1 MKNQS
6 SSSGYLWKMRPY
18 YRQVTGLLIIG
29 SISGVAMNVFIIL
42 PPLLLGH
49 AINVALGAER
59 GTATTGAVGLA
70 ALLFVAGTAAT
81 EVPRIGKRYWL
92 GIARTRFVASVRADA
107 LRGVLEW
114 PTERTATIPV
124 GDIMAR
130 IIGDVE
136 ILGTGVGEVMVETWD
151 TLLFSLSLI
160 VTMIILAPG
169 LALLALVPV
178 PFALLLAQRCGLVV
192 AKRTRHARESESI
205 LTTALREQIV
215 ALRLIRLFGRVSATT
230 RQVGDLAGVQARCEL
245 NAIRLDEA
253 LGATYSMVL
262 AGGIVVVLW
271 LGGTRV
277 VQGGWSVGALVAFLA
292 LFVRFISRAPRIPM
306 MVNRVQA
313 GGAAY
318 RRLHPLLAPP
328 LDVPNEPRWWTF
340 GSINIPGPLVINSR
354 PLLPSSGPASF
365 SMQEVSFSY
374 PDSDRPSLENVNFSM
389 PPGSLVAVTG
399 PVASGKSTLARLAAG
414 LVTPRNGQVLIGGRS
429 AANIPA
435 DERAATIGYL
445 GQEPH
450 LFSGTIGDNIAMWAG
465 DEAGDT
471 TADLL
476 AAVSLAALD
485 HDLTLLPNGIETQI
499 GELGVRISGGQRQRI
514 GLARTLG
521 VQGRCPGLLVLDDP
535 FSAADVHTE
544 AAIISGLRQ
553 SLGPSAPVEHRS
565 TVLLI
570 SHRLAAFPLADLIL
584 VLDHGR
590 IVEQGTHS
598 ELLATNGLYARISR
612 AQAVLDATTLVSG
625 EES

>member
-1 MKNQS
+1 
-6 SSSGYLWKMRPY
+6 
-18 YRQVTGLLIIG
+18 
-29 SISGVAMNVFIIL
+29 MNVFIIL

-59 GTATTGAVGLA
+59 GTSTASDVGLA

-92 GIARTRFVASVRADA
+92 GVARTRFVASVRADA

-114 PTERTATIPV
+114 PTEQTTKIPV
-124 GDIMAR
+124 GDVMAR

-136 ILGTGVGEVMVETWD
+136 VLGEGVSEVMVETWD

-160 VTMIILAPG
+160 VTMIVLSPG
-169 LALLALVPV
+169 LALLALIPV
-178 PFALLLAQRCGLVV
+178 PLALILAQRSGLAV
-192 AKRTRHARESESI
+192 AKRTRLARESESV
-205 LTTALREQIV
+205 LTTALREQIG
-215 ALRLIRLFGRVSATT
+215 ALRLIRLFGRVGATT
-230 RQVGDLAGVQARCEL
+230 RQVGDLAEVQARSEL

-253 LGATYSMVL
+253 LGATYSIVL
-262 AGGIVVVLW
+262 SAGVVVIFW

-292 LFVRFISRAPRIPM
+292 LFFRFVNRAPRIPL

-313 GGAAY
+313 GGAAF
-318 RRLHPLLAPP
+318 RRLQPLLAPP
-328 LDVPNEPRWWTF
+328 LDVRGEPRWWTF
-340 GSINIPGPLVINSR
+340 GSMNIPGPLVMNDHLPS
-354 PLLPSSGPASF
+354 PSSGPTSL
-365 SMQEVSFSY
+365 SMQQVSFSY
-374 PDSDRPSLENVNFSM
+374 PGSGHPSLEGVNFSV

-414 LVTPRNGQVLIGGRS
+414 LVAPSGGQVLIGGHS
-429 AANIPA
+429 PSNIPA

-450 LFSGTIGDNIAMWAG
+450 LFSGTVADNIAMWAG
-465 DEAGDT
+465 DDAEDPSAE
-471 TADLL
+471 LL
-476 AAVSLAALD
+476 AAVSLVALD
-485 HDLTLLPNGIETQI
+485 HDLALLPDGITTQI

-514 GLARTLG
+514 GLARALSA
-521 VQGRCPGLLVLDDP
+521 QRRCPGLLVLDDP

-544 AAIISGLRQ
+544 AEIISGLRQ
-553 SLGPSAPVEHRS
+553 ALGPTAPMERRS
-565 TVLLI
+565 TVLLV

-584 VLDHGR
+584 VLDRGR
-590 IVEQGTHS
+590 IVEQGTHD
-598 ELLATNGLYARISR
+598 ELLAVNGLYARISL
-612 AQAVLDATTLVSG
+612 AQAVLDSTTLVSG